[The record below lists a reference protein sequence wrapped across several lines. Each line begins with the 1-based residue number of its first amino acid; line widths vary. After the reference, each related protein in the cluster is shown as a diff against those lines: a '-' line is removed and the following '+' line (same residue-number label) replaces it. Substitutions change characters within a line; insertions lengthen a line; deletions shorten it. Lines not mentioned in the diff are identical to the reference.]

1 MLLSHSTGERDSL
14 AEYPDAVHFFVPV
27 DKRFIHGVLWFQRD
41 VVIEKSDTLQSGF
54 IINEDGGNFA
64 VLYGI
69 LLANVN
75 NVTVEDTGIYHA
87 VAFADQREI
96 SFDVLGNANIF
107 FNIFLCKNWRAAS
120 YCSNEWELSHF
131 RHGNDVRR

>member
-1 MLLSHSTGERDSL
+1 MARDSIRCSFCGKTQ
-14 AEYPDAVHFFVPV
+14 DDVHRIIAGP
-27 DKRFIHGVLWFQRD
+27 GVYICNECVELCESIR
-41 VVIEKSDTLQSGF
+41 
-54 IINEDGGNFA
+54 EDGGNFA

-69 LLANVN
+69 LLAKVN

-96 SFDVLGNANIF
+96 SFDVLGNTNIF